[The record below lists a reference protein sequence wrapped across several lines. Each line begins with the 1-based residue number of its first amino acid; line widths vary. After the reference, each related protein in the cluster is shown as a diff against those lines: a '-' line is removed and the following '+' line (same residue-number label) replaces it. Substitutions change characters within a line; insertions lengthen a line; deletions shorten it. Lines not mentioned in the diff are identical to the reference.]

1 MRNYRH
7 ISISIILLM
16 LMTTVMIGLSG
27 CDSDAPSDPDQST
40 STLPVSPAEQSGEP
54 ANGMAS
60 LPISDED
67 IEKAATAHKDI
78 TRINQNLQQAVQQT
92 ENMDERRKLQIKAN
106 EDMVRAAESAGLDFK
121 AYNHIMQQV
130 RSNTQMEMLFQ
141 EKLKSLE

>member
-1 MRNYRH
+1 MAPCPKPKR
-7 ISISIILLM
+7 IF
-16 LMTTVMIGLSG
+16 LS
-27 CDSDAPSDPDQST
+27 CNSPRT
-40 STLPVSPAEQSGEP
+40 SPWSP
-54 ANGMAS
+54 
-60 LPISDED
+60 
-67 IEKAATAHKDI
+67 
-78 TRINQNLQQAVQQT
+78 NQNLQQAVQQT